1 MRAALRSIVEM
12 FVLVVRTDRRKM
24 LVAVGLMV
32 AGGATWPA
40 LALAL
45 RAGIDAAAAHDVARA
60 AQAGLLVAL
69 CTIGVM
75 MLQHF
80 AYIPY
85 AESAELATVT
95 LESEL
100 IDLANRSTSL
110 RQHDDHEFA
119 ERMTIMQKGVGE
131 FHDGILGLMSL
142 FALVT
147 SALLTGIV
155 LLFVSPWLL
164 LLPAAAVLPVLA
176 GQRAQ
181 VILNRAKEQS
191 AGRTRAASGLFELA
205 TTAAPA
211 KELRLFRLQA
221 EVRRRHADLWDE
233 IGADLRRAERRAA
246 AITALGQL
254 AFGAA
259 YVGGVL
265 LVLAQTIRGHGTVGD
280 VVLVVVLA
288 TQVSQQVNAAL
299 DLFRR
304 LQRMAQ
310 GMTRLRW
317 LRAAV
322 VERAGD
328 GTAAP
333 PPPALRRGIDLE
345 RVSFAYPGT
354 TREVLDDV
362 TVHLPAGS
370 TVALVGENGA
380 GKSTL
385 VDLLCR
391 FYEPTEGR
399 IVVDDVDL
407 AGVAPQDWRRR
418 IAAGFQDF
426 VRYEVL
432 ARHCVGLGDLSRIDD
447 APAVADAIDRA
458 QAQPVLDG
466 LDDGLDS
473 QLGRTWTDGSELS
486 GGQWQK
492 LAIGRAMMRTSPLL
506 LVLDEPASALDAEA
520 EHELFDRYAQNA
532 VRVGRET
539 GAVTVLVSHR
549 FSTVQMAD
557 TIVVLSGGRVV
568 DQGDH
573 ASLLRR
579 GGLYAE
585 LYGLQATA
593 YS

>member
-1 MRAALRSIVEM
+1 MRSAARSVLEM
-12 FVLVVRTDRRKM
+12 LALVVRTDRRKM
-24 LVAVGLMV
+24 VLAVSLMV

-45 RAGIDAAAAHDVARA
+45 RAGIDAAAAHDATRA
-60 AQAGLLVAL
+60 AQAGVLIAL

-85 AESAELATVT
+85 AESAELATIT

-100 IDLANRSTSL
+100 IDLANASTSL
-110 RQHDDHEFA
+110 RHHEDHEFT
-119 ERMTIMQKGVGE
+119 ERMTVMQKGVGE

-142 FALVT
+142 VALAT
-147 SALLTGIV
+147 SALLTGVV

-164 LLPAAAVLPVLA
+164 LLPVAAVLPVVA

-181 VILNRAKEQS
+181 VILNRAKEQG
-191 AGRTRAASGLFELA
+191 AADTRAAAELFELA

-211 KELRLFRLQA
+211 KELRLCRLQD
-221 EVRRRHADLWDE
+221 EVRRRHAGLWDA
-233 IGADLRRAERRAA
+233 IGTTLWDAERRAA

-254 AFGAA
+254 AFGVA

-265 LVLAQTIRGHGTVGD
+265 LVLQQTIRGRGTVGD
-280 VVLVVVLA
+280 VVLVIVLA
-288 TQVSQQVNAAL
+288 AQVSQQVNSAL

-317 LRAAV
+317 LREAVAEPAGAAAV
-322 VERAGD
+322 
-328 GTAAP
+328 TA
-333 PPPALRRGIDLE
+333 PPPALRHGIDLE
-345 RVSFAYPGT
+345 HVTFAYPGT
-354 TREVLDDV
+354 TREILSDV

-385 VDLLCR
+385 VNLLCR
-391 FYEPTEGR
+391 FYETTGGR
-399 IVVDDVDL
+399 VLVDGVDL
-407 AGVAPQDWRRR
+407 AQVAPQDWRPRV
-418 IAAGFQDF
+418 AAGFQDF
-426 VRYEVL
+426 VRFEVL
-432 ARHCVGLGDLSRIDD
+432 ARHCVGLGDLARIDD
-447 APAVADAIDRA
+447 GAAVADAVARA
-458 QAQPVLDG
+458 RAEHVVDG
-466 LDDGLDS
+466 LTGGLDT

-520 EHELFDRYAQNA
+520 EHDLFDRYAQNA
-532 VRVGRET
+532 ARVGRET

-557 TIVVLSGGRVV
+557 TIVVLSEGRVV
-568 DQGDH
+568 DHGDH
-573 ASLLRR
+573 SSLLRR

-585 LYGLQATA
+585 LYGLQAAA